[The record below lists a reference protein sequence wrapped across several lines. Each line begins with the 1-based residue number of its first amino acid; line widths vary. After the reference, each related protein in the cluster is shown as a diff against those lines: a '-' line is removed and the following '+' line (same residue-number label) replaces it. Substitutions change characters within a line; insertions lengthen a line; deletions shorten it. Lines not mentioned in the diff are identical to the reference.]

1 MPFRLSCD
9 SLEKSRIRRKRR
21 KRIKRGILLCLL
33 ALLLLLTA
41 CGGEKS
47 PNVYEQNGYTVDLEN
62 RTITHGEDVYTY
74 VISGSGSSSEITITY
89 PNGATYY
96 WTWSGSF
103 GHGGWSD
110 DYDPS
115 AYVDGDVLL
124 AVLGTDRATPERGG
138 GNPLLGLL
146 IIGLGIGGG
155 AAPRSVWYLSY
166 GWRYKDAEPADMAL
180 VAERLGGGVA
190 IVVGLALLFV

>member
-1 MPFRLSCD
+1 M
-9 SLEKSRIRRKRR
+9 
-21 KRIKRGILLCLL
+21 KRGILLCLL

-89 PNGATYY
+89 PNEATYY

-110 DYDPS
+110 DYDPDRY
-115 AYVDGDVLL
+115 ADGDTLMELLNFQPEPEKSGPSPLL
-124 AVLGTDRATPERGG
+124 AI
-138 GNPLLGLL
+138 LLLAA
-146 IIGLGIGGG
+146 GIFNLVS
-155 AAPRSVWYLSY
+155 PRTAWYLSY
-166 GWRYKDAEPADMAL
+166 GWRFKNAEPSNAAL
-180 VAERLGGGVA
+180 VLGRLGGGLVTL
-190 IVVGLALLFV
+190 ISVFLLIASL